1 MRRRK
6 FIKVI
11 IGSAAAWPLVARA
24 QQPQRVRRIGLL
36 MGQAESN
43 PESSPGA
50 VAFRQTLNRLGWTEG
65 RNLRIDYRSSAG
77 ETNRMQADARQ
88 LIGLAPD
95 VVVAESTPA
104 TAALRAETSTTPI
117 VFLTAANP
125 VGCGFVA
132 SLAHP
137 GGNITGFTNFEPS
150 MGSKWLEVL
159 KEIAP
164 RVARVA
170 AIFNPRTHTGQ
181 FWPGLATVAP
191 SFAVELIKGPAHDA
205 AEIELAVEA
214 LARSPNGGLLVMPDA
229 FTNTHRELIIALA
242 AQHRLPAIYAFRH
255 FVTGGGLISYGNDQ
269 VDDYRRVAGYV
280 DRILRGEKPGD
291 LPVQAPTKFEL
302 VINLKTAKN
311 LGLDVP
317 LRLEQLADELIE

>member
-1 MRRRK
+1 MRRRA

-11 IGSAAAWPLVARA
+11 VGSAATWPFVARA

-43 PESSPGA
+43 PESSPRA
-50 VAFRQTLNRLGWTEG
+50 VAFRQALNRLGWTEG
-65 RNLRIDYRSSAG
+65 RNLRIDYRTSAG
-77 ETNRMQADARQ
+77 ETNRMHADAKQ

-104 TAALRAETSTTPI
+104 TAALRAEASTTPI
-117 VFLTAANP
+117 VFLSAANP
-125 VGCGFVA
+125 VGSGFVA

-159 KEIAP
+159 KGIAP

-170 AIFNPRTHTGQ
+170 AIFNPQTHTGQ
-181 FWPGLATVAP
+181 YWPVLATAAL
-191 SFAVELIKGPAHDA
+191 SFAVEFIKAPAHDA
-205 AEIELAVEA
+205 AEIELAVET
-214 LARSPNGGLLVMPDA
+214 LARAPNGGLLVMPDA
-229 FTNTHRELIIALA
+229 FTNTHRGLIIALA
-242 AQHRLPAIYAFRH
+242 ARHRLPAIYAFRF
-255 FVTGGGLISYGNDQ
+255 FVTDGGLISYGNDV
-269 VDDYRRVAGYV
+269 VDDYRRAAGYV

-302 VINLKTAKN
+302 VINLKTAKA

-317 LRLEQLADELIE
+317 LHLQQLADELIE